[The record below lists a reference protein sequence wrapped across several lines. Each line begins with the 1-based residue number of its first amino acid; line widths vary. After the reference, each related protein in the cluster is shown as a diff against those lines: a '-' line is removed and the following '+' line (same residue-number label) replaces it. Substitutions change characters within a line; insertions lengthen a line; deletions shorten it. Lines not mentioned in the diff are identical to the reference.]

1 MRPALIAVIL
11 SGCATVAPP
20 AQISASLVPA
30 PAGIDVAGTGQE
42 IGFGRHIDGAI
53 AAVSLFEGAPVSD
66 IGTTCRVVGYASGL
80 RLYFTGNAFSAW
92 SYDGATAGEVCAP

>member
-20 AQISASLVPA
+20 VQVSASLVPA

-53 AAVSLFEGAPVSD
+53 AAVSSFEDGPVSD
-66 IGTTCRVVGYASGL
+66 TGTTCRVVEYASGL